1 MELKTP
7 QIINSDVL
15 VIGGGGAGLRAAIEV
30 KKHGLD
36 VVLISESRVGFRNN
50 TAISA
55 AGFAAAGI
63 GKKPGD
69 SPEVHLKDTMTAG
82 RFINDQRMIATMTH
96 GAKQQVYDLIGFG
109 VKFRQLDGELLVRQI
124 PGHSYP
130 RNVNV
135 EELRGV
141 NLTRPMRQ
149 YAASMGIQFMEGILI
164 TKLLPAE
171 SAVVGALGI
180 DDKGQMFVIK
190 AKSTILATGGAGQLY
205 LRTNNATVLT
215 GDGYALAYEVGAVLR
230 DMEFVQFYPTT
241 WRKNGNRMCFYERFL
256 PRGAILR
263 NSLGEDILERHGMG
277 GVTLVTRDILT
288 RTIMKELVEGRGID
302 GHVIFDLTAMPEE
315 KAQELYRSGLARRG
329 EYPDKVP
336 VAPTAHFF
344 MGGMKVSDHGEAGID
359 GLYAAGEV
367 CGGSHGANRLAGNA
381 ITEMLVFGA
390 VAGDRAATRASKI
403 SQLPAPGSEITT
415 EIERLTQLASGSG
428 RENLEQLYQSLK
440 QTMWDKVGVIR
451 RKQSLEDARREI
463 AALREQL
470 KAAAL
475 TDYRQLLPAI
485 KLANML
491 TIAEMVCRAALT
503 RTESRGAHYRTDYP
517 EEDDRQWL
525 KTIEICC
532 QGGEM
537 RLRVAPVNGDK

>member
-1 MELKTP
+1 
-7 QIINSDVL
+7 
-15 VIGGGGAGLRAAIEV
+15 
-30 KKHGLD
+30 
-36 VVLISESRVGFRNN
+36 
-50 TAISA
+50 
-55 AGFAAAGI
+55 
-63 GKKPGD
+63 
-69 SPEVHLKDTMTAG
+69 
-82 RFINDQRMIATMTH
+82 
-96 GAKQQVYDLIGFG
+96 
-109 VKFRQLDGELLVRQI
+109 
-124 PGHSYP
+124 
-130 RNVNV
+130 
-135 EELRGV
+135 
-141 NLTRPMRQ
+141 
-149 YAASMGIQFMEGILI
+149 
-164 TKLLPAE
+164 
-171 SAVVGALGI
+171 
-180 DDKGQMFVIK
+180 
-190 AKSTILATGGAGQLY
+190 
-205 LRTNNATVLT
+205 
-215 GDGYALAYEVGAVLR
+215 
-230 DMEFVQFYPTT
+230 
-241 WRKNGNRMCFYERFL
+241 
-256 PRGAILR
+256 
-263 NSLGEDILERHGMG
+263 
-277 GVTLVTRDILT
+277 
-288 RTIMKELVEGRGID
+288 MKELVDGRGID
-302 GHVIFDLTAMPEE
+302 GHVIFDLTTMPEE

-390 VAGDRAATRASKI
+390 VAGDRAAARASEI
-403 SQLPAPGSEITT
+403 SQLPAPVSEITA

-451 RKQSLEDARREI
+451 SKQSLEDARREI

-537 RLRVAPVNGDK
+537 RLRVTPVNGDK